1 MMAALGHERTFDV
14 CCLSMSAATTR
25 LRRLLIAVSLQAADL
40 PSPKACYLAPS
51 RIGCSSSDLGSKFN
65 RDPDAM
71 GEGMASIAQTVWLA
85 ARNLIAALMLLALGV
100 HPSFAQIVAFGA
112 SNTAGYGVGS
122 GEAFPARIEALLH
135 AKGYNVSVA
144 NAGISGDTTS
154 GMLSRIDSAVPR
166 GTKLVLLAIT
176 NYNDSRRGVDPSQ
189 HTANAAS
196 IVGHIRA
203 LGAKVIMVRFSEV
216 PGSSYRQPDG
226 RHLTAQGHAM
236 LAQRL
241 LPQVIAALGRA
252 R

>member
-1 MMAALGHERTFDV
+1 
-14 CCLSMSAATTR
+14 
-25 LRRLLIAVSLQAADL
+25 
-40 PSPKACYLAPS
+40 
-51 RIGCSSSDLGSKFN
+51 
-65 RDPDAM
+65 
-71 GEGMASIAQTVWLA
+71 
-85 ARNLIAALMLLALGV
+85 MLLTLGG

-122 GEAFPARIEALLH
+122 GEAWPARLAALLH

-144 NAGISGDTTS
+144 NAGVSGDTTS

-176 NYNDSRRGVDPSQ
+176 NYNDSRRGIDPSH
-189 HTANAAS
+189 HTTNAAS

-216 PGSSYRQPDG
+216 PRSYRQPDG
-226 RHLTAQGHAM
+226 VHLTAQGHAM
-236 LAQRL
+236 LVQRL
-241 LPQVIAALGRA
+241 LPQVVAALGRA